1 MTPEELQ
8 SIRHLPLF
16 PSNAEEL
23 IQVAG
28 LHAAARIIS
37 AWPGQEFP
45 VPAVVGGGNPRG
57 TRRWEQLVEVVGPG
71 PAERILGRW
80 RGGLLYV
87 PNCKEAIWS
96 ATQDKIRAHYDRLT
110 NEGYSHPEAI
120 FELGITYNVSGRG
133 VELVLARPD
142 NPEAPAEKPGATQ
155 LDLFHLL

>member
-8 SIRHLPLF
+8 AIRHLPLF

-87 PNCKEAIWS
+87 PSCKEAIWS

-110 NEGYSHPEAI
+110 KEGYSHPEAI

-142 NPEAPAEKPGATQ
+142 NSPAPEMEAQ
-155 LDLFHLL
+155 LRLFELP

>member
-1 MTPEELQ
+1 MTSEELQ
-8 SIRHLPLF
+8 AIRHLPLF

-28 LHAAARIIS
+28 LQAAARLIS

-80 RGGLLYV
+80 RGGMLYV
-87 PNCKEAIWS
+87 PSCKEALWS
-96 ATQDKIRAHYDRLT
+96 QTQDKIRAHYDRLT
-110 NEGYSHPEAI
+110 TKEGYSHPEAV

-133 VELVLARPD
+133 VERILAEPD
-142 NPEAPAEKPGATQ
+142 NPGVPDLGKQ
-155 LDLFHLL
+155 LGLFDIT